1 MPVLTKGTKMKE
13 TFVGTG
19 LPDGPQITE
28 TEQTDRQG
36 CWSLQGDTRG
46 EWYLFRKKSTAN

>member
-36 CWSLQGDTRG
+36 CRSLQGGTRG
-46 EWYLFRKKSTAN
+46 EWYLFRKKSTAH